1 MKQRVEIVLAR
12 ALRSLPV
19 DACTLGSGSEK
30 DCDVLIVWSRADPIE
45 SSVTAFLDVLQPAVA
60 ELGCKVIVRHEHR
73 DTVGSGP
80 ALHLMFYPS
89 YVHAI
94 TCELPSLL
102 AYAHDR
108 GRYFIG
114 DRNALA
120 EWSSRYRDRRLREVQ
135 MCDLHVGHY
144 VDIAIMNL
152 IYLTTGAY
160 FTPAMQKE
168 LLLYVMRFLV
178 VEEMVDALPAEGPI
192 AFWDWPELIRTIET
206 RLPTQQ
212 TLVAW
217 LRNRD
222 DGRVW
227 SASELRRGFLAALRL
242 ADCGLALLEGDDFL
256 AGLSLKCRPARNDK
270 DSRARSRQSDRDTR
284 DT

>member
-30 DCDVLIVWSRADPIE
+30 DCDVLIVWNRADPIE
-45 SSVTAFLDVLQPAVA
+45 SSVMAFLDVLQPAVA

-73 DTVGSGP
+73 DTMGTGP

-94 TCELPSLL
+94 TCELPSFL
-102 AYAHDR
+102 AYAYDR

-114 DRNALA
+114 DRSSLA
-120 EWSSRYRDRRLREVQ
+120 EWSSRYRNRRLREIQ
-135 MCDLHVGHY
+135 MRDLHVGYY

-152 IYLTTGAY
+152 IYLTTGPY

-168 LLLYVMRFLV
+168 LLLYVLRFLV
-178 VEEMVDALPAEGPI
+178 VEQLVEALPAEGPI
-192 AFWDWPELIRTIET
+192 AFWDWPELIRTIEN
-206 RLPTQQ
+206 RLPAQK

-222 DGRVW
+222 DGTAW
-227 SASELRRGFLAALRL
+227 SASELKRGFLAALRL

-256 AGLSLKCRPARNDK
+256 AAAVAQMSPSAER
-270 DSRARSRQSDRDTR
+270 
-284 DT
+284 